1 MSGMVRSLEG
11 HHGQR
16 EASHRAHMKER
27 MLAIEGGSCFLG
39 KLGVKEVKERRS
51 STERERIEEAE
62 TGY

>member
-1 MSGMVRSLEG
+1 
-11 HHGQR
+11 
-16 EASHRAHMKER
+16 MKER
-27 MLAIEGGSCFLG
+27 MLAIEGGSCFPG